1 MKMYYGGMENVSLTD
16 WPGEVATV
24 IFFQG
29 CPMKCPHCFNEA
41 MLQPLGA
48 NLRDLKVIKDD
59 LVSNPLISA
68 LVLSGG
74 EPLMQPD
81 AARELLVYAKSIGL
95 KTAIETCGY
104 YPNELVKLLI
114 NDLLDMVFIDVKSEL
129 TDGSQSIAT
138 GINDATN
145 KVIDSLNIC
154 FTTTIPFEIR
164 TTVFP
169 NFPNTIELA
178 NLAMDIKKLKKEY
191 PNNELQGHVLQQGI
205 AKESETYF
213 EPVLKATLA
222 NMQKVLDEFI

>member
-1 MKMYYGGMENVSLTD
+1 
-16 WPGEVATV
+16 
-24 IFFQG
+24 
-29 CPMKCPHCFNEA
+29 
-41 MLQPLGA
+41 
-48 NLRDLKVIKDD
+48 
-59 LVSNPLISA
+59 
-68 LVLSGG
+68 
-74 EPLMQPD
+74 MQPD